1 MLSEGMWR
9 CKDGRLIPISF
20 MSDQHLDNTIK
31 LLERKGLTEIP
42 DLDTVFSVGAYAWSG
57 DTPDG
62 AAMAAEQE
70 FQYMLNNPPMIP
82 NPKYEELLRE
92 QKARMNSFKKVDR

>member
-1 MLSEGMWR
+1 MLSEGMWK
-9 CKDGRLIPISF
+9 CKDGRVIPIAS
-20 MSDQHLDNTIK
+20 MSDQHLDNAIK
-31 LLERKGLTEIP
+31 MLQRKGLIEIP
-42 DLDTVFSVGAYAWSG
+42 DLDAVFSVGAYAYSG

-82 NPKYEELLRE
+82 NPKYQELLRE
-92 QKARMNSFKKVDR
+92 LRARLNDN